1 MNAEDRTALLEI
13 IDDRYGTSATI
24 ISAQLPVAQWHET
37 IGESTIADAIMDRL
51 AHTPYTVELKG
62 GSQRKKHPPR

>member
-1 MNAEDRTALLEI
+1 MNAEDRTSLLEI
-13 IDDRYGTSATI
+13 IDDRYGRSATI
-24 ISAQLPVAQWHET
+24 ISAQVPVA

-51 AHTPYTVELKG
+51 AHTPHIIEVKG